1 MSESRIGTFAYLL
14 QVSEA
19 LFFELKPRDEN
30 IWDQVSFG
38 RIKPMFLGFI
48 FGIYLKKKYVVSGL
62 LQTHCV

>member
-1 MSESRIGTFAYLL
+1 MKYRKFAKWLNLWFDEKIFAYLL
-14 QVSEA
+14 QVREA

-48 FGIYLKKKYVVSGL
+48 FGIDLKKK
-62 LQTHCV
+62 

>member
-14 QVSEA
+14 QVREA

-38 RIKPMFLGFI
+38 RFKPMFLGFI
-48 FGIYLKKKYVVSGL
+48 FCIDLKKK
-62 LQTHCV
+62 

>member
-1 MSESRIGTFAYLL
+1 MSESRIGIFAYLL
-14 QVSEA
+14 QVREA

-48 FGIYLKKKYVVSGL
+48 FGIDLKKK
-62 LQTHCV
+62 